1 MSIPKPPTSWHPAF
15 HSDSSRPTGASE
27 PAAGTD
33 YDLAR
38 WDDLPGSGHLQEWAR
53 DLRDACAAPGAD
65 PDRWALIGRSV
76 VLVGPDL
83 LACTRA
89 LRRVAAD
96 AGYAFV
102 ELFENG
108 ECDIAPMAALHRAA
122 PVLVYLEA
130 EPCLVDPESV
140 EDNQHREFL
149 VDLHGRLAAWMQA
162 FDPAHPV
169 VLATVTREV
178 SDTPSSLRGVGL
190 FDRFFRLPAATM
202 QAYGREFVDR
212 MGVELCAA
220 SITGALD
227 KTGLLFSTGFDTE
240 RRKALA
246 VLRLRRLAAREQR
259 PLDLADL
266 VNLSLH
272 GFAEE
277 DDHPTVSTETRRQ
290 TAYHEAGHAAV
301 AILDS
306 GGQNIPEHA
315 TIIPAASTDGVVVT
329 SLEYLLAHETR
340 ETYAEMR
347 HDVRVSLAGR
357 AAEELIFGAANV
369 SNGATSDL
377 KNAVL
382 HSGAGFAFWGF
393 APDMEKPRCAG
404 SNLSIMG
411 IDDDQFTPSEA
422 AYLEGLVRRF
432 LATEYEVVKDM
443 LTAHR
448 PLLDAIA
455 DRLVRD
461 AVLDHATLTRIAAE
475 HVPELAAAAA

>member
-1 MSIPKPPTSWHPAF
+1 MPIPTSPTSWLPAF
-15 HSDSSRPTGASE
+15 HSDRNRPARPAE
-27 PAAGTD
+27 PVAGTD
-33 YDLAR
+33 HDLAR

-65 PDRWALIGRSV
+65 PERWALIGRAV

-130 EPCLVDPESV
+130 DPCLVDPENV
-140 EDNQHREFL
+140 KDEERREFL

-178 SDTPSSLRGVGL
+178 ADTPSSLRGVGL
-190 FDRFFRLPAATM
+190 FDRFFRVPAATM
-202 QAYGREFVDR
+202 QAYGREFVHR
-212 MGVELCAA
+212 MGGELCAA
-220 SITGALD
+220 SITGALH

-240 RRKALA
+240 RRKSLA
-246 VLRLRRLAAREQR
+246 VLRLRRLATREQR
-259 PLDLADL
+259 PLELADL

-277 DDHPTVSTETRRQ
+277 DNRPTVSADTRRQ
-290 TAYHEAGHAAV
+290 IAYHEAGHAAV

-357 AAEELIFGAANV
+357 AAEELIVGAVNV
-369 SNGATSDL
+369 SNGAISDL
-377 KNAVL
+377 RNAVL
-382 HSGAGFAFWGF
+382 HSSASFAYWGF

-404 SNLSIMG
+404 SNLLIIG
-411 IDDDQFTPSEA
+411 IDDDPFSASEA
-422 AYLEGLVRRF
+422 AHLEGLVRRF
-432 LATEYEVVKDM
+432 LSTEYEVVKDM

-455 DRLVRD
+455 DRLMQD
-461 AVLDHATLTRIAAE
+461 AVLDHATLAGIARH
-475 HVPELAAAAA
+475 HVPELAVAAA